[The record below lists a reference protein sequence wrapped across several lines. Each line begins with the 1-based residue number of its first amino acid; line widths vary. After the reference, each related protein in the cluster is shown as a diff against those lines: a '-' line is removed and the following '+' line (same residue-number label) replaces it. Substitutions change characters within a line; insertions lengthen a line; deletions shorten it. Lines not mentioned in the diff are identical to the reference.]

1 MGKDFGHLGG
11 RRVRPDCTCSSDVL
25 CSEHVQSGAAALQA
39 AEIAAGQRAG
49 GIAIVGAAPARKHE
63 RQYNGD
69 GGSDGKRSRTTEH
82 AEHQRLQYLQSIR
95 DQPQQQLP
103 EDGDDSYGK

>member
-1 MGKDFGHLGG
+1 MGKDFGSLGG
-11 RRVRPDCTCSSDVL
+11 RRVRLDCTCSSGVL

-49 GIAIVGAAPARKHE
+49 GIAIGEVAPARKQE

-69 GGSDGKRSRTTEH
+69 GGSGGKRSRTEH
-82 AEHQRLQYLQSIR
+82 AELQRLQYLQSIR
-95 DQPQQQLP
+95 DQAQH
-103 EDGDDSYGK
+103 EVTAEVDDSYGK